1 MGMQPI
7 FFSQPNGEPILL
19 TVAPALSSWDKA
31 GSAGQLRSGEFVEH
45 VLAHLADHLDAVPD
59 PLGVRLD
66 VGLGDGISPYQDR
79 DLDNYLLNP
88 VLRLI
93 QRTGRAVTSAWATKS
108 HAADS
113 FLTIGTVTPVEAP
126 DATYALD
133 VSPVGSYALPT
144 YKESI
149 RDQIAS
155 ATPLPGEGVSLQ
167 LAYVVGPA
175 HRWPNLWKPTIDA
188 LGSILGREDGKREW
202 DARDGRITSLG
213 MHCVVDPDAGYNVRI
228 AVRARPDMP

>member
-19 TVAPALSSWDKA
+19 TVAPALSSWDKT

-66 VGLGDGISPYQDR
+66 VGLADGISPYQDR

-93 QRTGRAVTSAWATKS
+93 QRTGRAVTSHGLPKAMRP
-108 HAADS
+108 
-113 FLTIGTVTPVEAP
+113 TP
-126 DATYALD
+126 
-133 VSPVGSYALPT
+133 S
-144 YKESI
+144 
-149 RDQIAS
+149 
-155 ATPLPGEGVSLQ
+155 
-167 LAYVVGPA
+167 
-175 HRWPNLWKPTIDA
+175 
-188 LGSILGREDGKREW
+188 
-202 DARDGRITSLG
+202 
-213 MHCVVDPDAGYNVRI
+213 
-228 AVRARPDMP
+228 